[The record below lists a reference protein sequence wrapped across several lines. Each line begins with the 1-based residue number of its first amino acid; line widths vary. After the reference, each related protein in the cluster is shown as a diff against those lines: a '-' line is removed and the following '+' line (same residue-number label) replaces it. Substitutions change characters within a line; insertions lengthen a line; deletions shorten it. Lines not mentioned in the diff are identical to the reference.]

1 MLSELK
7 YTQVHSKFCR
17 FFDPA
22 AMKYLIEIFQY
33 DDDGA
38 PKLLHRFASD
48 AETPRGA
55 KRKAEVLLR
64 RLRGANGATITNHR
78 GQELFNWRKD

>member
-1 MLSELK
+1 M
-7 YTQVHSKFCR
+7 QAHSKSCR
-17 FFDPA
+17 FFGPA

-33 DDDGA
+33 DDDSV

-48 AETPRGA
+48 AESPLGA

>member
-1 MLSELK
+1 MQAHLRCPG
-7 YTQVHSKFCR
+7 VFR
-17 FFDPA
+17 PA

-33 DDDGA
+33 DDDSA

-48 AETPRGA
+48 AESPFGA
-55 KRKAEVLLR
+55 KKKAEALLR